1 MSTYE
6 KFYSKNSYK
15 KNFFNTDR
23 SEKPYNID
31 FYNYTFTKRNN
42 FANNIY
48 YSCNNLEN
56 MNQYNSSGEM
66 LKPHENILELEL
78 EFKQLKNSLNELN
91 EKLKEKDKIIS
102 TLKRKIYSISTKNSE
117 NQKNNLTINIKE
129 NNFLRTIDNEKYNN
143 HLFLNNPRYFRNKYS
158 YSFQN
163 NTNNIQKD
171 ETINSNKNPLGHSNL
186 NLSTTIK
193 NTEYNSTIKS
203 RLSQE
208 NSLVKQKPLTLT
220 YFRYQK
226 ELEKK
231 KNKNIPNLIRTNLFY
246 QIKNKNDESDIKKK
260 IRNKHLSLLT
270 NKNENGNHFSIDDT
284 KKTKNKSND
293 NKFED
298 NKKKN
303 VNDKN
308 SPKNKKSNQKSPTKL
323 KQICLTAK
331 IKQNKE
337 KNNLNNKTIEHTYKN
352 EEKLLKKRKQLN
364 KNKID
369 ISKKRLYKMGITYK
383 ELHEIKVF
391 HNKVYSESKNEN
403 KKNIKNLIGDFI
415 DEKRN
420 KNKINFES
428 EKETSEKKSNIKYNK
443 KDKNENENI
452 KQLNIKD
459 KSKRQHKIKFI
470 DMDDNNEKE
479 KLYENIEEKNL
490 LEIKNILQNEINSF
504 SRKTEDKKDIDNKKD
519 DSLSIQIELDSKLDL
534 NNSNIDINFYNKSN
548 ENLLLNLNDYNNQ
561 KDSYSSE
568 NLLTYSGK
576 QKDIYKINEPKAS
589 IIKSSS
595 SKELSFE
602 RTFSD
607 IQITVNNLDIPF
619 NGK

>member
-91 EKLKEKDKIIS
+91 KKLKEKDKIIS

-459 KSKRQHKIKFI
+459 KTKRQHKIKFI
-470 DMDDNNEKE
+470 DMDDNKEKE

-534 NNSNIDINFYNKSN
+534 NNSNIDINFDNKSN

>member
-231 KNKNIPNLIRTNLFY
+231 KNKNIPNLIRKNLFY

-308 SPKNKKSNQKSPTKL
+308 SPKNKKSFQKSPTKL

-459 KSKRQHKIKFI
+459 KTKRQHKIKFI

-534 NNSNIDINFYNKSN
+534 NNSNIDINFDNKSN

>member
-284 KKTKNKSND
+284 NKTKNKSND

-459 KSKRQHKIKFI
+459 KTKRQHKIKFI
-470 DMDDNNEKE
+470 DMDDNKEKE

-534 NNSNIDINFYNKSN
+534 NNSNIDINFDNKSN

>member
-48 YSCNNLEN
+48 YSYNNLEN

-193 NTEYNSTIKS
+193 NTEYNSIIKS

>member
-48 YSCNNLEN
+48 YSYNNLEN

-284 KKTKNKSND
+284 NKTKNKSND

-534 NNSNIDINFYNKSN
+534 NNSNIDINFDNKSN

>member
-270 NKNENGNHFSIDDT
+270 NKNQNGNHFSIDDT
-284 KKTKNKSND
+284 NKTKNKSND

-352 EEKLLKKRKQLN
+352 EEKLFKKRKQ
-364 KNKID
+364 
-369 ISKKRLYKMGITYK
+369 
-383 ELHEIKVF
+383 
-391 HNKVYSESKNEN
+391 
-403 KKNIKNLIGDFI
+403 
-415 DEKRN
+415 
-420 KNKINFES
+420 
-428 EKETSEKKSNIKYNK
+428 
-443 KDKNENENI
+443 
-452 KQLNIKD
+452 
-459 KSKRQHKIKFI
+459 
-470 DMDDNNEKE
+470 
-479 KLYENIEEKNL
+479 
-490 LEIKNILQNEINSF
+490 
-504 SRKTEDKKDIDNKKD
+504 
-519 DSLSIQIELDSKLDL
+519 
-534 NNSNIDINFYNKSN
+534 
-548 ENLLLNLNDYNNQ
+548 
-561 KDSYSSE
+561 
-568 NLLTYSGK
+568 
-576 QKDIYKINEPKAS
+576 
-589 IIKSSS
+589 
-595 SKELSFE
+595 
-602 RTFSD
+602 
-607 IQITVNNLDIPF
+607 
-619 NGK
+619 

>member
-352 EEKLLKKRKQLN
+352 EEKLLKKRKPLN

-470 DMDDNNEKE
+470 DMDDNKEKE

-534 NNSNIDINFYNKSN
+534 NNSNIDINFDNKSN

>member
-284 KKTKNKSND
+284 NKTKNKSND

-308 SPKNKKSNQKSPTKL
+308 SPKNKKSFQKSPTKL

-428 EKETSEKKSNIKYNK
+428 EKETSEKKAI
-443 KDKNENENI
+443 
-452 KQLNIKD
+452 
-459 KSKRQHKIKFI
+459 
-470 DMDDNNEKE
+470 
-479 KLYENIEEKNL
+479 
-490 LEIKNILQNEINSF
+490 
-504 SRKTEDKKDIDNKKD
+504 
-519 DSLSIQIELDSKLDL
+519 
-534 NNSNIDINFYNKSN
+534 
-548 ENLLLNLNDYNNQ
+548 
-561 KDSYSSE
+561 
-568 NLLTYSGK
+568 
-576 QKDIYKINEPKAS
+576 
-589 IIKSSS
+589 
-595 SKELSFE
+595 
-602 RTFSD
+602 
-607 IQITVNNLDIPF
+607 
-619 NGK
+619 

>member
-48 YSCNNLEN
+48 YSYNNLEN

-208 NSLVKQKPLTLT
+208 NSLVKQKPFTLT

-459 KSKRQHKIKFI
+459 KTKRQHKIKFI
-470 DMDDNNEKE
+470 DMDDNKEKE

-534 NNSNIDINFYNKSN
+534 NNSNIDINFDNKSN

>member
-1 MSTYE
+1 MSIYE

-284 KKTKNKSND
+284 NKTKNKSND

-459 KSKRQHKIKFI
+459 KTKRQHKIKFI
-470 DMDDNNEKE
+470 DMDDNKEKE
-479 KLYENIEEKNL
+479 KLYKNIEEKNL

>member
-231 KNKNIPNLIRTNLFY
+231 KNK
-246 QIKNKNDESDIKKK
+246 
-260 IRNKHLSLLT
+260 
-270 NKNENGNHFSIDDT
+270 
-284 KKTKNKSND
+284 
-293 NKFED
+293 
-298 NKKKN
+298 
-303 VNDKN
+303 
-308 SPKNKKSNQKSPTKL
+308 KSNQKSPTKL

-352 EEKLLKKRKQLN
+352 EEKLLKKRKPLN

-459 KSKRQHKIKFI
+459 KTKRQHKIKFI
-470 DMDDNNEKE
+470 DMDDNKEKE

-534 NNSNIDINFYNKSN
+534 NNSNIDINFDNKSN

>member
-352 EEKLLKKRKQLN
+352 EEKLLKKRKPLN

-534 NNSNIDINFYNKSN
+534 NNSNIDINFDNKSN

>member
-459 KSKRQHKIKFI
+459 KTKRQHKIKFI
-470 DMDDNNEKE
+470 DMDDNKEKE

>member
-308 SPKNKKSNQKSPTKL
+308 SPKNNKSNQKSPTKL

-459 KSKRQHKIKFI
+459 KTKRQHKIKFI
-470 DMDDNNEKE
+470 DMDDNKEKE

-602 RTFSD
+602 RTYSD

>member
-6 KFYSKNSYK
+6 KFYLKNSYK

-284 KKTKNKSND
+284 NKTKNKSND

-459 KSKRQHKIKFI
+459 KTKRQHKIKFI
-470 DMDDNNEKE
+470 DMDDNKEKE

-534 NNSNIDINFYNKSN
+534 NNSNIDINFDNKSN

>member
-459 KSKRQHKIKFI
+459 KTKRQHKIKFI

>member
-308 SPKNKKSNQKSPTKL
+308 SPKNKKSFQKSPTKL

-459 KSKRQHKIKFI
+459 KTKRQHKIKFI
-470 DMDDNNEKE
+470 DMDDNKEKE

>member
-391 HNKVYSESKNEN
+391 HNKVHSESKNEN

-459 KSKRQHKIKFI
+459 KTKRQHKIKFI
-470 DMDDNNEKE
+470 DMDDNKEKE

>member
-459 KSKRQHKIKFI
+459 KTKRQHKIKFI
-470 DMDDNNEKE
+470 DMDDNKEKE

-534 NNSNIDINFYNKSN
+534 NNSNIDINFDNKSN

>member
-66 LKPHENILELEL
+66 LKPHENIFELEL

-270 NKNENGNHFSIDDT
+270 NKNQNGNHFSIDDT
-284 KKTKNKSND
+284 NKTKNKSND

-403 KKNIKNLIGDFI
+403 KKNIK
-415 DEKRN
+415 
-420 KNKINFES
+420 
-428 EKETSEKKSNIKYNK
+428 
-443 KDKNENENI
+443 
-452 KQLNIKD
+452 
-459 KSKRQHKIKFI
+459 
-470 DMDDNNEKE
+470 
-479 KLYENIEEKNL
+479 
-490 LEIKNILQNEINSF
+490 
-504 SRKTEDKKDIDNKKD
+504 
-519 DSLSIQIELDSKLDL
+519 
-534 NNSNIDINFYNKSN
+534 
-548 ENLLLNLNDYNNQ
+548 
-561 KDSYSSE
+561 
-568 NLLTYSGK
+568 
-576 QKDIYKINEPKAS
+576 
-589 IIKSSS
+589 
-595 SKELSFE
+595 
-602 RTFSD
+602 
-607 IQITVNNLDIPF
+607 
-619 NGK
+619 

>member
-208 NSLVKQKPLTLT
+208 NSLVKQKPFTLT

-428 EKETSEKKSNIKYNK
+428 EKETSENKSNIKYNK

-459 KSKRQHKIKFI
+459 KTKRQHKIKFI
-470 DMDDNNEKE
+470 DMDDNKEKE

-534 NNSNIDINFYNKSN
+534 NNSNIDINFDNKSN

>member
-284 KKTKNKSND
+284 NKTKNKSND

-459 KSKRQHKIKFI
+459 KTKRQHKIKFI
-470 DMDDNNEKE
+470 DMDDNKEKE

>member
-208 NSLVKQKPLTLT
+208 NSLVKQKPFTLT

-459 KSKRQHKIKFI
+459 KTKRQHKIKFI
-470 DMDDNNEKE
+470 DMDDNKEKE

-534 NNSNIDINFYNKSN
+534 NNSNIDINFDNKSN

>member
-534 NNSNIDINFYNKSN
+534 NNSNIDINFDNKSN

>member
-48 YSCNNLEN
+48 YSYNNLEN

-208 NSLVKQKPLTLT
+208 NSLVKQKPFTLT

-284 KKTKNKSND
+284 NKTKNKSND

-459 KSKRQHKIKFI
+459 KTKRQHKIKFI
-470 DMDDNNEKE
+470 DMDDNKEKE

-534 NNSNIDINFYNKSN
+534 NNSNIDINFDNKSN